1 MLRGLIYALLSI
13 LLITF
18 IRGVVGILTKGVSDL
33 FKEEQGGDSAGG
45 GPSRP
50 KEVSG
55 ELLKDPVCGTYVAST
70 STYRKTVAGK
80 THVFCSEKCRDQF
93 AA

>member
-1 MLRGLIYALLSI
+1 MLRGIIYALLSI

-18 IRGVVGILTKGVSDL
+18 IRGVIGILTKGVGDL
-33 FKEEQGGDSAGG
+33 FKEEQAARTTGTA
-45 GPSRP
+45 PA
-50 KEVSG
+50 KEVGG
-55 ELLKDPVCGTYVAST
+55 ELMKDPVCGTYVSANSAFKRT
-70 STYRKTVAGK
+70 AGGK

>member
-13 LLITF
+13 LFITF
-18 IRGVVGILTKGVSDL
+18 IRGVVGILTKGVGDL
-33 FKEEQGGDSAGG
+33 FKEEQAAKGPGGQAT
-45 GPSRP
+45 P
-50 KEVSG
+50 KEVGG
-55 ELLKDPVCGTYVAST
+55 ELLKDPVCGTYVSSNSAFK
-70 STYRKTVAGK
+70 RTVGGK

>member
-33 FKEEQGGDSAGG
+33 FKEEQADAPGRGPARATEVGG
-45 GPSRP
+45 
-50 KEVSG
+50 EVV
-55 ELLKDPVCGTYVAST
+55 KDPVCGTYVTST
-70 STYRKTVAGK
+70 SAYRKTVDGQ
-80 THVFCSEKCRDQF
+80 THVFCSEKCRDRF